1 MRRNDGAA
9 VKPVLAFA
17 DELGPAKVIHVH
29 NPAVGLEGVLVI
41 DNVATGAS
49 IGGLRMAPDV
59 STEECARLARA
70 MTLKNAAAG
79 LAHGGGKSVIW
90 GDPKMP
96 RGDKERLVRA
106 FASALRG
113 VDDYI
118 FGPDMGTDET
128 CMAWVRDEIG
138 RAVGLPREV
147 GGIPLDEIGATGWG
161 IRHAAEV
168 AVRYCGLVLEGA
180 RVAVQGFGAV
190 GQHAARFLAAQGAVL
205 VAAADSA
212 GTLHSARGL
221 DVEALMRHKAAG
233 KPLREYPQ
241 SEKLARDAVIGIECD
256 IWIPAARPDV
266 IHEGNVD
273 RLRTR
278 LVLEGANI
286 PITPGAERRLHEKDV
301 LCVPD
306 FIANAGGVICA
317 ACEYRGASESEALAI
332 IQDKLRENTA
342 AVLERAARDAKPPR
356 EAALALSTER
366 VRSAMQMRRWSL
378 YR

>member
-1 MRRNDGAA
+1 MEYP
-9 VKPVLAFA
+9 VKPVFAFA

-29 NPAVGLEGVLVI
+29 NPAVGLEGVLVV

-79 LAHGGGKSVIW
+79 LPHGGGKSVIW

-96 RGDKERLVRA
+96 CGEKERLVRA
-106 FASALRG
+106 FACALRG
-113 VDDYI
+113 IDDYI

-128 CMAWVRDEIG
+128 CMAWVRDEIS

-161 IRHAAEV
+161 IRHAADV
-168 AVRYCGLVLEGA
+168 AIGYCDFALKGA
-180 RVAVQGFGAV
+180 RVAIQGFGAV
-190 GQHAARFLAAQGAVL
+190 GQHAARFLAAEGARL
-205 VAAADSA
+205 VAAADSG
-212 GTLHSARGL
+212 GTLYAADGL
-221 DVEALMRHKAAG
+221 DVEALMRLKAAG
-233 KPLREYPQ
+233 KPVCAHPQ
-241 SEKLARDAVIGIECD
+241 GEKRARDAVIDVECD

-266 IHEGNVD
+266 IHEGNVE
-273 RLRTR
+273 RLRTK

-286 PITPGAERRLHEKDV
+286 PVTPAAERRLYEKGV

-317 ACEYRGASESEALAI
+317 ATEYRGASESEALAI
-332 IQDKLRENTA
+332 IEDRLRSNTA

-356 EAALALSTER
+356 EAAMALAVER
-366 VRSAMQMRRWSL
+366 VQRAMQLRRWSL